1 MLSLGMERCTHMF
14 QFSGIKN
21 CDQKRAL
28 IQGIYHLSGKYIGG
42 SVYQTACTHLII
54 PHVLASEKFLAS
66 CAAGKWVVTPDYV
79 LDSVRNGSW
88 LPEGL
93 YEVAIPRGT
102 MSAFYPAR
110 HWRKNVTSG
119 AITGAF
125 QGWKVLLMVQDASR
139 SIMFKRVLE
148 AGTAIVYSYP
158 PPSHTAITHVIVKPI
173 TQDASSHNGPC
184 FPVTHIIQYLF
195 GRNCVDMKFNVT
207 DDINE
212 AKEASVVD
220 VDFSKLEGHL
230 RDHVIEQEDRP
241 RLLFLEFLS
250 YHDPHHPLSQVIETD
265 FGNIGTMI
273 ECGLFIEALDTI
285 RSAVFPG
292 ILPPAPYLVALIEY
306 AQQGSATTLFLRTF
320 QQIMHRL
327 LVANPPWLAPANVKK
342 YYSRVLQCPHCKMG
356 QWPFLETAISYC
368 LSSEATCHQLPG
380 PALPT
385 LLNFYNDVLAFF
397 LKLFQGELY
406 SITGGTFWTVWERS
420 TLLSC
425 AVKKLVQL
433 MMQAASGDNA
443 ESDEEPKWHL
453 LAILLDLLS
462 VLVEFWYRHH
472 CKLNHKLVEKGLK
485 DLADHFAISSQYLS
499 SVVLAEMV
507 ARISST
513 RLKLALVDAIFR
525 NICCTIGIT
534 LAGEP
539 LSLKKVMLSYLPA
552 LGRLAQSQSWTHHTT
567 KSCSSLDTN
576 CGTLSSVENESR
588 KECIP
593 RGLNKVNA
601 AAAFT
606 HMYKLGLYV
615 SSMSPSW
622 NLYVVV
628 KVADKGETLL
638 HRACKRN
645 QVETVIQILE
655 RPGIDVNVKDHVGWT
670 PLHEACNYGSTA
682 CVEALLRH
690 WPTPLINYVVDGVSP
705 LHDALLNGHMDIAK
719 MLLEAA
725 GSELLQQ
732 ADEKGRTTLD
742 LTSDTSERAELIHSA
757 QVGDSKLNSAK
768 VLNHALL
775 EAGSCMLVHLLVCY
789 QQEKGLPGST
799 LASDVGHTLVR
810 GLEAHSLQR
819 VTLGWTDQRAVSLAD
834 DTHTLLELARGKHSG
849 QVCEAVKAYE
859 GENTVILMVILGSM
873 QSKGQTL
880 LAEVNRY

>member
-1 MLSLGMERCTHMF
+1 MERCTPMF
-14 QFSGIKN
+14 QFSGIKIR
-21 CDQKRAL
+21 DQKRAL

-93 YEVAIPRGT
+93 YEVAIPRGS

-158 PPSHTAITHVIVKPI
+158 PPSHTVITHVIVKPI

-207 DDINE
+207 DDFNE

-220 VDFSKLEGHL
+220 VDFSKLEGDL

-342 YYSRVLQCPHCKMG
+342 YYSQVLQCPHCKMG

-406 SITGGTFWTVWERS
+406 SITGGDFMQLPETGVYQVSKSGSLLYRTFWTVWERS

-443 ESDEEPKWHL
+443 ERDEEPKWHL

-462 VLVEFWYRHH
+462 VLVEFWFRHH

-485 DLADHFAISSQYLS
+485 DLSDHFAISSQYLS

-567 KSCSSLDTN
+567 KSCTSLDTN

-601 AAAFT
+601 A
-606 HMYKLGLYV
+606 
-615 SSMSPSW
+615 
-622 NLYVVV
+622 
-628 KVADKGETLL
+628 GETLL

-645 QVETVIQILE
+645 QVETVIQILA
-655 RPGIDVNVKDHVGWT
+655 RPGIDINVK
-670 PLHEACNYGSTA
+670 
-682 CVEALLRH
+682 
-690 WPTPLINYVVDGVSP
+690 
-705 LHDALLNGHMDIAK
+705 
-719 MLLEAA
+719 

-810 GLEAHSLQR
+810 GLEAHPLQR

>member
-1 MLSLGMERCTHMF
+1 MERCTPMF
-14 QFSGIKN
+14 QFSGIKIR
-21 CDQKRAL
+21 DQKRAL

-93 YEVAIPRGT
+93 YEVAIPRGS

-158 PPSHTAITHVIVKPI
+158 PPSHTVITHVIVKPI

-207 DDINE
+207 DDFNE

-220 VDFSKLEGHL
+220 VDFSKLEGDL

-342 YYSRVLQCPHCKMG
+342 YYSQVLQCPHCKMG
-356 QWPFLETAISYC
+356 QWPFLETAIRDFM
-368 LSSEATCHQLPG
+368 QLPETG
-380 PALPT
+380 VYQVSKSGS
-385 LLNFYNDVLAFF
+385 LLYR
-397 LKLFQGELY
+397 
-406 SITGGTFWTVWERS
+406 TFWTVWERS

-443 ESDEEPKWHL
+443 ERDEEPKWHL

-462 VLVEFWYRHH
+462 VLVEFWFRHH

-485 DLADHFAISSQYLS
+485 DLSDHFAISSQYLS

-567 KSCSSLDTN
+567 KSCTSLDTN

-601 AAAFT
+601 A
-606 HMYKLGLYV
+606 
-615 SSMSPSW
+615 
-622 NLYVVV
+622 
-628 KVADKGETLL
+628 GETLL

-645 QVETVIQILE
+645 QVETVIQILA
-655 RPGIDVNVKDHVGWT
+655 RPGIDINVKDHVGWT

-705 LHDALLNGHMDIAK
+705 LHDALLNGHVDIAK

-810 GLEAHSLQR
+810 GLEAHPLQR

>member
-1 MLSLGMERCTHMF
+1 MERCTPMF
-14 QFSGIKN
+14 QFSGIKIR
-21 CDQKRAL
+21 DQKRAL

-93 YEVAIPRGT
+93 YEVAIPRGS

-158 PPSHTAITHVIVKPI
+158 PPSHTVITHVIVKPI

-195 GRNCVDMKFNVT
+195 G
-207 DDINE
+207 
-212 AKEASVVD
+212 
-220 VDFSKLEGHL
+220 
-230 RDHVIEQEDRP
+230 DRP

-342 YYSRVLQCPHCKMG
+342 YYSQVLQCPHCKMG

-406 SITGGTFWTVWERS
+406 SITGGDFMQLPETGVYQVSKSGSLLYRTFWTVWERS

-443 ESDEEPKWHL
+443 ERDEEPKWHL

-462 VLVEFWYRHH
+462 VLVEFWFRHH

-485 DLADHFAISSQYLS
+485 DLSDHFAISSQYLS

-567 KSCSSLDTN
+567 KSCTSLDTN

-601 AAAFT
+601 A
-606 HMYKLGLYV
+606 
-615 SSMSPSW
+615 
-622 NLYVVV
+622 
-628 KVADKGETLL
+628 GETLL

-645 QVETVIQILE
+645 QVETVIQILA
-655 RPGIDVNVKDHVGWT
+655 RPGIDINVKDHVGWT

-705 LHDALLNGHMDIAK
+705 LHDALLNGHVDIAK

-810 GLEAHSLQR
+810 GLEAHPLQR

>member
-406 SITGGTFWTVWERS
+406 SITGGDFMQLPETGVYQVSKSGSLLYRTFWTVWERS

-601 AAAFT
+601 A
-606 HMYKLGLYV
+606 
-615 SSMSPSW
+615 
-622 NLYVVV
+622 
-628 KVADKGETLL
+628 
-638 HRACKRN
+638 
-645 QVETVIQILE
+645 
-655 RPGIDVNVKDHVGWT
+655 
-670 PLHEACNYGSTA
+670 
-682 CVEALLRH
+682 
-690 WPTPLINYVVDGVSP
+690 
-705 LHDALLNGHMDIAK
+705 
-719 MLLEAA
+719 

>member
-406 SITGGTFWTVWERS
+406 SITGGDFMQLPETGVYQVSKSGSLLYRTFWTVWERS

-601 AAAFT
+601 A
-606 HMYKLGLYV
+606 
-615 SSMSPSW
+615 
-622 NLYVVV
+622 
-628 KVADKGETLL
+628 GETLL

-655 RPGIDVNVKDHVGWT
+655 RPGIDVNVK
-670 PLHEACNYGSTA
+670 
-682 CVEALLRH
+682 
-690 WPTPLINYVVDGVSP
+690 
-705 LHDALLNGHMDIAK
+705 
-719 MLLEAA
+719 